1 MLNQTDHQNVPA
13 GTKSQ
18 VTVHLFAGVAQ
29 LAGQRQICLH
39 PQSPTVAGIR
49 AALLAALPQIEPLLS
64 RSAIVVEGRYAAADE
79 TVEMA
84 AEIAVIP
91 PVSGG

>member
-1 MLNQTDHQNVPA
+1 
-13 GTKSQ
+13 
-18 VTVHLFAGVAQ
+18 
-29 LAGQRQICLH
+29 
-39 PQSPTVAGIR
+39 VAGIR

-64 RSAIVVEGRYAAADE
+64 RSAIVVDGRYAAADE
-79 TVEMA
+79 TVEMT